1 VKVFLDTNVLVAA
14 FATRGLCADLL
25 RTVLAKHELVLGQI
39 VLVELERVMREKL
52 RVPEAVIAAALDL
65 LREYPMSAAS
75 EPVTHPKCRD
85 KDDAVVLAC
94 AIAAGADVLV
104 TGDRDLLV
112 LAGKT
117 PVRIVD
123 PRGMWTLLQADA
135 AS

>member
-25 RTVLAKHELVLGQI
+25 RTVLAKHEFVLGQI
-39 VLVELERVMREKL
+39 VLVEFERVMREKL
-52 RVPEAVIAAALDL
+52 RVPEEVIAAALEL
-65 LREYPMSAAS
+65 LREYPVTAAS
-75 EPVTHPKCRD
+75 KPVTHPKCRD

-112 LAGKT
+112 LAGKSS
-117 PVRIVD
+117 VRIVA
-123 PRGMWTLLQADA
+123 PRELWTLLQANA

>member
-25 RTVLAKHELVLGQI
+25 RVVLTKHELVLGQI

-52 RVPEAVIAAALDL
+52 RVPEAVIAAALEL
-65 LREYPMSAAS
+65 LREYPVTAVS
-75 EPVTHPKCRD
+75 EPLPRPKCRD
-85 KDDAVVLAC
+85 KDDAVVLAS
-94 AIAAGADVLV
+94 AVAAGADVLV

-117 PVRIVD
+117 SLRILD
-123 PRGMWTLLQADA
+123 PRGVWSLLQAGA
-135 AS
+135 GS

>member
-65 LREYPMSAAS
+65 LREYPVTAVS

-112 LAGKT
+112 LAGKS
-117 PVRIVD
+117 PIRIVD
-123 PRGMWTLLQADA
+123 PRGLWTLLQAEG